1 MKKSVRSLAVLGVCA
16 LSLTSCGKVS
26 FADFQTKANE
36 ALKSDVEYKSASV
49 SGTVKNTGEVD
60 SDEKNISASLTVSGH
75 VLTPATAT
83 SISDIAAAAY
93 VNLFGIGTFTV
104 SEMSGYT
111 YYAGSSFKVTYA
123 STDDNG
129 NKSDSTIKW
138 NKNGLVTSI
147 VAKGSGASET
157 SYFNLTIKYSK

>member
-26 FADFQTKANE
+26 FADFQTKAKE
-36 ALKSDVEYKSASV
+36 ALNTTVEYKSASV

-60 SDEKNISASLTVSGH
+60 SNEKDISASLAVNGH
-75 VLTPATAT
+75 VLTPATVT
-83 SISDIAAAAY
+83 SVSDIAAAAY
-93 VNLFGIGTFTV
+93 VNLFGIGTFSAT
-104 SEMSGYT
+104 EISGYT
-111 YYAGSSFKVTYA
+111 YYAGSSFKVTYT
-123 STDDNG
+123 STDENN
-129 NKSDSTIKW
+129 NKSNSTIKW
-138 NKNGLVTSI
+138 NKYGLVTSI

>member
-1 MKKSVRSLAVLGVCA
+1 MKKSIRSLAVLGVCA

-36 ALKSDVEYKSASV
+36 ALKSTVEYKTASV
-49 SGTVKNTGEVD
+49 SGTVKNTSEVD
-60 SDEKNISASLTVSGH
+60 NNEKDVSASLTVNGH
-75 VLTPATAT
+75 VLTPASA
-83 SISDIAAAAY
+83 SVSDIAAAAY
-93 VNLFGIGTFTV
+93 VNLFGIATFSAT
-104 SEMSGYT
+104 EISGYT
-111 YYAGSSFKVTYA
+111 YYAGSSFKVTYS

-129 NKSDSTIKW
+129 NKSTSTIKW

-157 SYFNLTIKYSK
+157 SYFNLTVKYSK

>member
-26 FADFQTKANE
+26 FADFQTKANK
-36 ALKSDVEYKSASV
+36 ALDTTVEYKSASV
-49 SGTVKNTGEVD
+49 SGTVKSTGEVD
-60 SDEKNISASLTVSGH
+60 KSEKDISASLTVNGH
-75 VLTPATAT
+75 VLTPANVT
-83 SISDIAAAAY
+83 SVSDIAAAAY

-123 STDDNG
+123 STDENG
-129 NKSDSTIKW
+129 NKSTSTIKW
-138 NKNGLVTSI
+138 NSNGLVTSI

-157 SYFNLTIKYSK
+157 SYFDLTIKYSK